1 MSGSRGWAARAEGH
15 PVQPPTQGAQMGTGE
30 VAALQARASD
40 VDVRGRWSPLLGTL
54 SGSGGGNV
62 PILYCPPG
70 SYQMPVQVAVSSCVA
85 SCPEL
90 QLPHTTTYFLPL
102 RAPGVSLVDGVL
114 GQILWVRRGEDYLL
128 CARSPSSAKPQLPGA
143 RCTCGR
149 TWARASQSCGG
160 GTLWRLLWGLH
171 VSTWGWAQL
180 CACLGCQQTPRA
192 KCGHAFLKTSMHCA
206 AALL

>member
-90 QLPHTTTYFLPL
+90 QLPHTTTYFLPP

-149 TWARASQSCGG
+149 TWARAFRAVVVAPSGG
-160 GTLWRLLWGLH
+160 CSGDYMCPLGAGHSSVPALGVSKHPGLN
-171 VSTWGWAQL
+171 VGMLS
-180 CACLGCQQTPRA
+180 
-192 KCGHAFLKTSMHCA
+192 
-206 AALL
+206 